1 MYKVVREN
9 ETMAVRDKHQ
19 LAAFLNN
26 GWSISDTADKTEKTV
41 ADTVPFY
48 GEVKYTKTDIN
59 RMSTADLQALAAE
72 QGIKNATELS
82 GAELKKLLIEK
93 FGL

>member
-9 ETMAVRDKHQ
+9 EVMAVRDKHQ

-26 GWSISDTADKTEKTV
+26 GWSISDITENKETV
-41 ADTVPFY
+41 VDTVPFY
-48 GEVKYTKTDIN
+48 GDVKFTKTDIN
-59 RMSTADLQALAAE
+59 RMSTADLQTLAAE
-72 QGIKNATELS
+72 QSIENANEIS
-82 GAELKKLLIEK
+82 GSELKKLLIEK

>member
-9 ETMAVRDKHQ
+9 EIMAVRDKHQ

-26 GWSISDTADKTEKTV
+26 GWSLSDTADKTEKTV

-48 GEVKYTKTDIN
+48 GEVKFTKTDIN
-59 RMSTADLQALAAE
+59 RMSTADLQSLAAE
-72 QGIKNATELS
+72 QGIENATELS

>member
-1 MYKVVREN
+1 
-9 ETMAVRDKHQ
+9 MAVRDKHQ

-26 GWSISDTADKTEKTV
+26 GWSLSDTADKTEKTV

-48 GEVKYTKTDIN
+48 GEVKFTKTDIN
-59 RMSTADLQALAAE
+59 RMSTADLQSLAAE
-72 QGIKNATELS
+72 QGIENATELS